1 MLGKKSKIKMS
12 KSDYIRE
19 SLKKSKALNHY
30 GLFDNRVP
38 IYIKDELIFTDEK
51 SSLEEVIKIVE
62 NSLPSFL
69 VSNVDVIYVGDFSTF
84 QERETNAAYE
94 NGGIYVINVQ
104 DNAEDMADDI
114 IHEIAHAV
122 EEKYYNDIYGDGRV
136 EGEFIGKRSRLYQI
150 LKAYEEPLMDY
161 IYFQY
166 PLYNTK
172 FDQYL
177 YTQVGYPALSAYTNG
192 LFYSPYAITSVREYF
207 AKGFEAYF
215 LHKDL
220 KTLANIS
227 PILYNRIETL
237 ADME

>member
-1 MLGKKSKIKMS
+1 MS

-19 SLKKSKALNHY
+19 SLKKSKSMNHY
-30 GLFDNRVP
+30 RLFGSEIP
-38 IYIKDELIFTDEK
+38 IYIKDELIFTDDK
-51 SSLEEVIKIVE
+51 SKLEDVIKIVE

-69 VSNVDVIYVGDFSTF
+69 VSNVDVIYVGDFSLF
-84 QERETNAAYE
+84 QERDTNAAYD
-94 NGGIYVINVQ
+94 NGAIYVINVQ

-122 EEKYYNDIYGDGRV
+122 EEKYYDQIYGDGRV
-136 EGEFIGKRSRLYQI
+136 ENEFLGKREKLYQI
-150 LKAYEEPLMDY
+150 LKAYEEPMMD
-161 IYFQY
+161 IVYFQN
-166 PLYNTK
+166 PDYNED
-172 FDQYL
+172 FDDYL
-177 YTQVGYPALSAYTNG
+177 YTQIGYPALNAFGNG
-192 LFYSPYAITSVREYF
+192 LFYSPYAATSLREYF
-207 AKGFEAYF
+207 ARGFEAFF